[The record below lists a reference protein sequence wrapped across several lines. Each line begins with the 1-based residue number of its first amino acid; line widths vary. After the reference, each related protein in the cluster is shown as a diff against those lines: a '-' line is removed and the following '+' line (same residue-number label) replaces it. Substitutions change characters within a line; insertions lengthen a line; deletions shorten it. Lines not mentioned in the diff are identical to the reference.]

1 MKKIL
6 VLPLFLLLAI
16 AYSGC
21 DFGQARDGEFAEG
34 LQIRFDKPQLSR
46 DFAEIKEEGVLR
58 AITIY
63 NSTSYFL
70 YRGEPLGFE
79 YELVEELARDL
90 DVRLE
95 VIVAKNVN
103 ELFDLLNEGKGDIIT
118 WGLTITEP
126 RQKIIDFTDYHY
138 VTHQVLVQSKPD
150 GWRKMPGYK
159 LRKYL
164 KTDVI
169 DLIGDTVF
177 VPFRSAYYHR
187 LKNLEQEIG
196 GKIFI
201 DTAVGAATTED
212 LIQKVANGEIR
223 YTVADHNL
231 ASLHRTYYSDLDIST
246 PVSLSQRVAWAVRNN
261 SPELLNEVN
270 AWIKNIRK
278 RDIYYVLYNKYF
290 RNKKFYTRRIK
301 SEFYSKE
308 TGQISRYDSLI
319 KTYADTLDWDWRL
332 LASIVYQESRFK
344 PNDSSW
350 AGAVGLMQLMPL
362 TAQDLGVSNPY
373 DPKQNLE
380 GGTKYLRQLYDRF
393 DEVKDTTQRIKFALA
408 SYNCGLGHVLDARR
422 LADKN
427 DKDPNWWDDNVEI
440 YLRKMSSLKYY
451 GDPVVKYGF
460 VRGEEPYN
468 YVRDIFLRYEHYRS
482 LLPIYKKTM
491 EVDAI

>member
-1 MKKIL
+1 M
-6 VLPLFLLLAI
+6 FN
-16 AYSGC
+16 
-21 DFGQARDGEFAEG
+21 DGPKTRYDG
-34 LQIRFDKPQLSR
+34 PQLVR
-46 DFAEIKEEGVLR
+46 DFKEIKEEGVIR

-70 YRGEPLGFE
+70 YRGEPMGFE
-79 YELVEELARDL
+79 YELVKQLADDL
-90 DVRLE
+90 DLRLE
-95 VIVAKNVN
+95 VIVAQNVN
-103 ELFDLLNEGKGDIIT
+103 HLFDLLNEGKGDIIT

-126 RQKIIDFTDYHY
+126 RQEIIDFTNYHY
-138 VTHQVLVQSKPD
+138 VTHQVLVQRKPE
-150 GWRKMPGYK
+150 GWRRMPGYK
-159 LRKYL
+159 LAKYL
-164 KTDVI
+164 KSDVI

-177 VPFRSAYYHR
+177 VPVRSSYYHR

-201 DTAVGAATTED
+201 DTTVGSATTED
-212 LIQKVANGEIR
+212 LIQKVADGEIR

-261 SPELLNEVN
+261 SPELLREVN
-270 AWIKNIRK
+270 AWIENIRK
-278 RDIYYVLYNKYF
+278 RDLYYVLYNKYF

-308 TGQISRYDSLI
+308 TGQISRYDSLV
-319 KTYADTLDWDWRL
+319 KQFADTLEWDWRL
-332 LASIVYQESRFK
+332 LASVIYQESRFN
-344 PNDSSW
+344 PSDSSW
-350 AGAVGLMQLMPL
+350 AGALGLMQLMPQ
-362 TAQDLGVSNPY
+362 TAKELGVTNPTNPY
-373 DPKQNLE
+373 QNIK
-380 GGTKYLRQLYDRF
+380 GGTKYLKRLFAKF
-393 DEVKDTTQRIKFALA
+393 DEVKDTVQRIKFALA

-422 LADKN
+422 LASKY

-482 LLPIYKKTM
+482 LLPVHENTHPADSI
-491 EVDAI
+491 